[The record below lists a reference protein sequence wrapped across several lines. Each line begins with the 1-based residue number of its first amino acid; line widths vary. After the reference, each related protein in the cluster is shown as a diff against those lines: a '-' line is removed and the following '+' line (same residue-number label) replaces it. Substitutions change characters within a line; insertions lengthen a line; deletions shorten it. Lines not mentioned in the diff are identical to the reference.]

1 MRNFEVGKIYH
12 VYNRGVNKC
21 LIFNSEADMW
31 RFLQGLYLFND
42 ENSSFGILRQIERDN
57 KGRINFN
64 LLKDFV
70 AKDKESR
77 EPLVRIMVDCLMPN
91 HFHLLIEE
99 IAENGI
105 SRFMQKLG
113 TGYAKYYNQ
122 KYNRVGG
129 LFQGK
134 FKAVEIK
141 DDIQL
146 QQVLGYINIINP
158 GQLIRPNLKEEGI
171 RSIEEME
178 EIFDFAKKYSFSTNP
193 DYLGIRDSIIIDKG
207 IYKEFFPIPEKY
219 EEFARNFLLSKGYN
233 IDSDFALE

>member
-1 MRNFEVGKIYH
+1 M
-12 VYNRGVNKC
+12 NKC
-21 LIFNSEADMW
+21 LIFSSEADMW

-42 ENSSFGILRQIERDN
+42 RNSSSGILRQIERDN
-57 KGRINFN
+57 GGRINFN
-64 LLKDFV
+64 LLRDFV
-70 AKDKESR
+70 VRDKENR
-77 EPLVRIMVDCLMPN
+77 EPLVRIMIDCLMPN

-99 IAENGI
+99 ITENGI

-141 DDIQL
+141 NDIQL

-158 GQLIRPNLKEEGI
+158 GQLIKPNLKEEGV
-171 RSIEEME
+171 RNMKEME
-178 EIFDFAKKYSFSTNP
+178 DILNFAKEYSFSTNP

-219 EEFARNFLLSKGYN
+219 ERFTRNFLLSKGCN
-233 IDSDFALE
+233 INSDFALE